1 MQLQVALHIFYQR
14 HNPAMVQSASSIAAA
29 HHGKVEELNTKL
41 RAMYGADLNDIAGLT
56 LTGQVKFRSHV
67 KCFEN
72 DSKQQVKVKSA
83 TLEIVASQSY

>member
-41 RAMYGADLNDIAGLT
+41 RKMYGADLNDIAGFT
-56 LTGQVKFRSHV
+56 LSGCTVFASHRINLIISLIWTKQVGV
-67 KCFEN
+67 K
-72 DSKQQVKVKSA
+72 
-83 TLEIVASQSY
+83 